1 VTDLQ
6 KIDSHK
12 LFYHPKRVSQW
23 LDGRDDWEKA
33 KSVYPIYMELSPMGA
48 CNHRCTFCSVDYIGY
63 QKRSLD
69 ADVLKTRLTELGEL
83 GIKSI
88 MFAGEGEPTL
98 WKPLPGILDHCTET
112 GIDTSLTTNMVPFTK
127 KNVDSF
133 VRNCSWIKTSI
144 NAGTPESYAAIHR
157 TDAKDFDRVLGN
169 FQLSVEARSKG
180 NYKCTIGGQ
189 ILLLPEN
196 AHEVYGL
203 AQRLKDIGVDYLVVK
218 PYTQSLYG
226 LSHKYENLK
235 YDQFDHLDVELSP
248 LNDASFNVVYR
259 KRTMRKLNEEQRPY
273 TKCYATPFFWAYIM
287 ASGDLYGCSAYLQN
301 EKFRYGNINE
311 NSIREIWEGEQR
323 KSSFEYIRTSLDIS
337 KCRVNCR
344 MDDINRYLWEF
355 DHPDS
360 HVNFI

>member
-1 VTDLQ
+1 MTDLQ

-12 LFYHPKRVSQW
+12 LIYHPQRVAQW
-23 LDGRDDWEKA
+23 LDGKDDWEKA
-33 KSVYPIYMELSPMGA
+33 KSVYPVYMELSPMGA

-63 QKRSLD
+63 QTRSLD
-69 ADVLKTRLTELGEL
+69 AGVLQPRLTELSEL

-98 WKPLPGILDHCTET
+98 WKPLPGILDHCTEV

-127 KNVDSF
+127 KNVESF
-133 VRNCSWIKTSI
+133 VRNCAWIKTSI
-144 NAGTPESYAAIHR
+144 NAGSPESYAAIHR
-157 TDAKDFDRVLGN
+157 TDARDFNRVLDN
-169 FQLSVEARSKG
+169 FRLAVEARSKG

-196 AHEVYGL
+196 AHEVSGL
-203 AQRLKDIGVDYLVVK
+203 ARQLKEIGVDYLVVK

-235 YDQFDHLDVELSP
+235 YTQFDHLDVELSA
-248 LNDASFNVVYR
+248 LNDSDFSVVYR
-259 KRTMRKLNEEQRPY
+259 KRTMSKLNEERRPY
-273 TKCYATPFFWAYIM
+273 TKCNATPFFWAYIM

-301 EKFRYGNINE
+301 EKFCYGNINE
-311 NSIREIWEGEQR
+311 SSIREIWEGEKR
-323 KSSFEYIRTSLDIS
+323 KQSYEYIRNSLDIS

-355 DHPDS
+355 DHPDL

>member
-1 VTDLQ
+1 MTDLQ

-12 LFYHPKRVSQW
+12 LIYHPQRVAQW
-23 LDGRDDWEKA
+23 LDGKDDWEKA
-33 KSVYPIYMELSPMGA
+33 KSVYPVYMELSPMGA

-63 QKRSLD
+63 QTRSLD
-69 ADVLKTRLTELGEL
+69 ADVLKPRLTELGKL

-98 WKPLPGILDHCTET
+98 WKPLPSILDHCTDV

-127 KNVDSF
+127 NNIESF

-144 NAGTPESYAAIHR
+144 NAGSPESYAAIHR
-157 TDAKDFDRVLGN
+157 TDAKDFNRVLGN
-169 FQLSVEARSKG
+169 FQLSVEARNKG

-196 AHEVYGL
+196 AHEVAGL
-203 AQRLKDIGVDYLVVK
+203 ARQLKEIGVDYLVVK

-226 LSHKYENLK
+226 ISHKYENLK
-235 YDQFDHLDVELSP
+235 YDKFDHLDVELSS
-248 LNDASFNVVYR
+248 LNNASFSVVYR
-259 KRTMRKLNEEQRPY
+259 KRTMSKLNEDHRPY
-273 TKCYATPFFWAYIM
+273 TKCNATPFFWAYIM
-287 ASGDLYGCSAYLQN
+287 ANGDLYGCSAYLQN
-301 EKFRYGNINE
+301 EKFCYGNINE
-311 NSIREIWEGEQR
+311 TTIKEIWEGDKR
-323 KSSFEYIRTSLDIS
+323 KLSYEYIKNSLDIS

-355 DHPDS
+355 EHPDP